1 MNLNNTTTPEAE
13 KDLAQT
19 PKWFVKAVENFLDIK
34 SYIDD
39 DNNTQ

>member
-1 MNLNNTTTPEAE
+1 MNLNNSTTPEAE

-19 PKWFVKAVENFLDIK
+19 PKWFVRDVYVDFK